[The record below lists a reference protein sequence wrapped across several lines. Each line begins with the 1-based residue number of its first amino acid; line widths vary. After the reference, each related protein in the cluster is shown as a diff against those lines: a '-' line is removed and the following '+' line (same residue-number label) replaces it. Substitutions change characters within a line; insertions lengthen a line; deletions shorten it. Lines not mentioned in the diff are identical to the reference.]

1 MPEPA
6 IRAYT
11 PGDAQGI
18 IGLIADYRAE
28 GNGRVADRDAIAAT
42 LSVFASSAQDRI
54 LVAELD
60 GKVVGYTAYHWVP
73 FPMIQG
79 VEVYVSDLLVAAASR
94 GGGIGSRLLQAI
106 ETEARARGCVRV
118 MLNNHKTD
126 ASYTRQFYPM
136 HEFCERNDFA
146 NFVKAL
152 RR

>member
-1 MPEPA
+1 MPEPV
-6 IRAYT
+6 IRAYA
-11 PGDAQGI
+11 PSDAQGI
-18 IGLIADYRAE
+18 IDLIADYRAE

-60 GKVVGYTAYHWVP
+60 GKVVGYTAYHWVS

-79 VEVYVSDLLVAAASR
+79 AEVYVSDLLVAAASR

-126 ASYTRQFYPM
+126 ASYTRRFYPM

>member
-6 IRAYT
+6 IRAYA

-28 GNGRVADRDAIAAT
+28 DNGRVADRDAIAAT

-60 GKVVGYTAYHWVP
+60 GKLVGYTAYHWVP

-146 NFVKAL
+146 NFVKTL